1 MNVIVANQRSS
12 VLSNLDIDIIKNVTG
27 EYDADELVAM
37 FKDFFYDKM
46 ILDITA
52 IKNYRNIDIIQ
63 KIAIG
68 LGENKLILVLS
79 DDVCESVFLS
89 DLVSIGVYNFTNNVN
104 AIKNL
109 IAKPNEYKDVA
120 KLQQL
125 NSGSVASKNNTTGG
139 IKILGIRNITE
150 HAGATTLLY
159 MLKRELVDMFG
170 PNIYGI
176 EIGKK
181 DFPVFNDK
189 NLISVSEMDVESKLR
204 DIYTAK
210 IILIDL
216 NDYKDESIC
225 DEVIYL
231 IEPSSIK
238 LNKLIK
244 NNRKI
249 FEQLL
254 GKKIILNKSL
264 LTNKDVT
271 EFEYESNSKVF
282 YNLPPLDERK
292 KNMVLNDF
300 LSRLGIGDATAAKKS
315 DSKNIFGLFRR
326 QM

>member
-12 VLSNLDIDIIKNVTG
+12 VLSNLDIDVIKNVTG

-46 ILDITA
+46 ILDITSV
-52 IKNYRNIDIIQ
+52 KNYRNIDVIQ
-63 KIAIG
+63 KLAIG
-68 LGENKLILVLS
+68 LGENKLILVLP
-79 DDVCESVFLS
+79 DDVCQSKYLS
-89 DLVSIGVYNFTNNVN
+89 DLVSIGVYNFTNNIN
-104 AIKNL
+104 AIKGL
-109 IAKPNEYKDVA
+109 IVEPNEYKDVA
-120 KLQQL
+120 KIQQL
-125 NSGSVASKNNTTGG
+125 NGSSFGTGNNTTGG

-150 HAGATTLLY
+150 HAGATSLLY
-159 MLKRELVDMFG
+159 MLKKELVDMFG
-170 PNIYGI
+170 PNIYGL

-189 NLISVSEMDVESKLR
+189 NLISVNEMDVESKLR

-210 IILIDL
+210 MILVDL

-225 DEVIYL
+225 DDVIYL

-238 LNKLIK
+238 LNKLI
-244 NNRKI
+244 RKDRRI
-249 FEQLL
+249 FEKLL
-254 GKKIILNKSL
+254 GKKLVLNKSL

-282 YNLPPLDERK
+282 YNIPPLDERK
-292 KNMVLNDF
+292 KNAVLSDF
-300 LSRLGIGDATAAKKS
+300 LSRIGIGDATAAKKS
-315 DSKNIFGLFRR
+315 ESKNIFGLFRR

>member
-1 MNVIVANQRSS
+1 MNVIVANERSS
-12 VLSNLDIDIIKNVTG
+12 TLSNLDIDVIKNVTG
-27 EYDADELVAM
+27 EYEADELVAM

-52 IKNYRNIDIIQ
+52 VKNYKNIDAIK
-63 KIAIG
+63 KISIG
-68 LGENKLILVLS
+68 LGESKLILVLT
-79 DDVCESVFLS
+79 DDVCQSNYLS
-89 DLVSIGVYNFTNNVN
+89 DLVSIGVYNFTNNIN

-120 KLQQL
+120 NIQQL
-125 NSGSVASKNNTTGG
+125 SGGAERINNTTNG

-159 MLKRELVDMFG
+159 MLKKELTDMFG

-181 DFPVFNDK
+181 DFSVFNDK
-189 NLISVSEMDVESKLR
+189 NLISVGEMDVESKLR

-210 IILIDL
+210 MVLIDL

-244 NNRKI
+244 NNRRI
-249 FEQLL
+249 FEKLL

-292 KNMVLNDF
+292 KNVILNDF
-300 LSRLGIGDATAAKKS
+300 LGRLGIGDATAAKKS
-315 DSKNIFGLFRR
+315 DGKNIFGLFKR
-326 QM
+326 

>member
-1 MNVIVANQRSS
+1 LNVIVANQRSQ
-12 VLSNLDIDIIKNVTG
+12 VLSNLDIDVIKNVTG
-27 EYDADELVAM
+27 EYEADELVAM

-52 IKNYRNIDIIQ
+52 VKNYRNIDVIQ
-63 KIAIG
+63 KLAIG
-68 LGENKLILVLS
+68 LGENKLILVLP
-79 DDVCESVFLS
+79 DDVCQSKFLS
-89 DLVSIGVYNFTNNVN
+89 DLVSIGVYNFTNNIN
-104 AIKNL
+104 AIKGL
-109 IAKPNEYKDVA
+109 ISKPNEYKDVA
-120 KLQQL
+120 KIQQL
-125 NSGSVASKNNTTGG
+125 NGSSFGDGNNTTGG
-139 IKILGIRNITE
+139 IKILGIRNVTE
-150 HAGATTLLY
+150 HAGATSLLY

-170 PNIYGI
+170 PNIYGL

-189 NLISVSEMDVESKLR
+189 NLVSVSEMDVESKLR

-210 IILIDL
+210 MILIDL

-244 NNRKI
+244 SDRRV
-249 FEQLL
+249 FEKLL
-254 GKKIILNKSL
+254 GKKLVLNKSL

-282 YNLPPLDERK
+282 YNIPPLDERK
-292 KNMVLNDF
+292 KNAVLSDF
-300 LSRLGIGDATAAKKS
+300 LSRIGIGDATAAKKS
-315 DSKNIFGLFRR
+315 ESKNIFGLFRR
-326 QM
+326 

>member
-1 MNVIVANQRSS
+1 MNVIVANQRSQ
-12 VLSNLDIDIIKNVTG
+12 VLSNLDIDVIKNVTG

-52 IKNYRNIDIIQ
+52 IKNYRNIDVIQ
-63 KIAIG
+63 KLAIG
-68 LGENKLILVLS
+68 LGENKLILVLP
-79 DDVCESVFLS
+79 DDVCQSKFLS
-89 DLVSIGVYNFTNNVN
+89 DLVSIGVYNFTNNIN
-104 AIKNL
+104 AIKGL
-109 IAKPNEYKDVA
+109 ISKPNEYKDVA
-120 KLQQL
+120 KIQQL
-125 NSGSVASKNNTTGG
+125 NGSSFGSGNNTTGG

-150 HAGATTLLY
+150 HAGATSLLY

-170 PNIYGI
+170 PNIYGL

-210 IILIDL
+210 MILIDL
-216 NDYKDESIC
+216 NEYKDESIC

-244 NNRKI
+244 SDRRI
-249 FEQLL
+249 FEKLL
-254 GKKIILNKSL
+254 GKKLILNKSL
-264 LTNKDVT
+264 LTNKDIT

-282 YNLPPLDERK
+282 YNIPPLDERK
-292 KNMVLNDF
+292 KNAVLSDF
-300 LSRLGIGDATAAKKS
+300 LSRIGIGDATAAKKIEGKS
-315 DSKNIFGLFRR
+315 IFGLFRR
-326 QM
+326 

>member
-1 MNVIVANQRSS
+1 MNVIVANEKSS
-12 VLSNLDIDIIKNVTG
+12 ILSNLDIDIIKNVTG
-27 EYDADELVAM
+27 EYEAEELVAM

-52 IKNYRNIDIIQ
+52 VKNYRNIDVIK
-63 KIAIG
+63 KISMG
-68 LGENKLILVLS
+68 LGESKLILVLP
-79 DDVCESVFLS
+79 DDVCQSSYLS
-89 DLVSIGVYNFTNNVN
+89 DLVSIGVYNFTNNIK

-120 KLQQL
+120 KIQQL
-125 NSGSVASKNNTTGG
+125 NGGSERISNNTTNG
-139 IKILGIRNITE
+139 IKILGIKNITE

-159 MLKRELVDMFG
+159 MLKNELVDMFG
-170 PNIYGI
+170 PNVYGI
-176 EIGKK
+176 EIGKR
-181 DFPVFNDK
+181 DFSVFNDK

-204 DIYTAK
+204 EIYTAK

-216 NDYKDESIC
+216 NEYKDESIC

-244 NNRKI
+244 NNRRV
-249 FEQLL
+249 FEKLL
-254 GKKIILNKSL
+254 GKKIVLNKSL
-264 LTNKDVT
+264 LNNKDVT

-292 KNMVLNDF
+292 KNVILSDF
-300 LSRLGIGDATAAKKS
+300 LERLGIGDATAAKKF
-315 DSKNIFGLFRR
+315 DGKNIFGLFRR
-326 QM
+326 

>member
-12 VLSNLDIDIIKNVTG
+12 VLSNLDMDIIKNVTG

-52 IKNYRNIDIIQ
+52 IRNYRNIDIIK

-68 LGENKLILVLS
+68 LGENKIILVLT
-79 DDVCESVFLS
+79 DEVCESGFLS

-109 IAKPNEYKDVA
+109 IAKPNEYKDVS

-125 NSGSVASKNNTTGG
+125 NGGSVSSMNNTTGG

-204 DIYTAK
+204 DVYTAK
-210 IILIDL
+210 MILIDL

-238 LNKLIK
+238 LNKLVK
-244 NNRKI
+244 NNRRI

-254 GKKIILNKSL
+254 GKKIVLNQSL
-264 LTNKDVT
+264 LTNKDVS

-300 LSRLGIGDATAAKKS
+300 LARIGVGDATAAKKT
-315 DSKNIFGLFRR
+315 DGKNIFGLFRR
-326 QM
+326 

>member
-1 MNVIVANQRSS
+1 LNVIVANQRSQ
-12 VLSNLDIDIIKNVTG
+12 VLSNLDIDVIKNVTG
-27 EYDADELVAM
+27 EYEADELVAM

-52 IKNYRNIDIIQ
+52 VKNYRNIDVIQ
-63 KIAIG
+63 KLAIG
-68 LGENKLILVLS
+68 LGENKLILVLP
-79 DDVCESVFLS
+79 DDVCQSKFLS
-89 DLVSIGVYNFTNNVN
+89 DLVSIGVYNFTNNIN
-104 AIKNL
+104 AIKGL
-109 IAKPNEYKDVA
+109 ISKPNEYKDVA
-120 KLQQL
+120 KIQQL
-125 NSGSVASKNNTTGG
+125 NGSSFGDGNNTTGG
-139 IKILGIRNITE
+139 IKILGIRNVTE
-150 HAGATTLLY
+150 HAGATSLLY

-170 PNIYGI
+170 PNIYGL

-189 NLISVSEMDVESKLR
+189 NLVSVSEMDVESKLR

-210 IILIDL
+210 MILIDL

-244 NNRKI
+244 SDRRV
-249 FEQLL
+249 FEKLL
-254 GKKIILNKSL
+254 GKKLVLNKSL

-282 YNLPPLDERK
+282 YNIPPLDERK
-292 KNMVLNDF
+292 KNAVLSDF
-300 LSRLGIGDATAAKKS
+300 LSRIGIGDATAAKKS
-315 DSKNIFGLFRR
+315 ESKNIFGLFRR
-326 QM
+326 WM

>member
-1 MNVIVANQRSS
+1 MNVIVANERSS
-12 VLSNLDIDIIKNVTG
+12 TLSNLDIDVIKNVTG
-27 EYDADELVAM
+27 EYEADELVAM

-52 IKNYRNIDIIQ
+52 VKNYKNIDAIK
-63 KIAIG
+63 KISIG
-68 LGENKLILVLS
+68 LGESKLILVLT
-79 DDVCESVFLS
+79 DDVCQSNYLS
-89 DLVSIGVYNFTNNVN
+89 DLVSIGVYNFTNNIN

-120 KLQQL
+120 NIQQL
-125 NSGSVASKNNTTGG
+125 SGGAERINNTTNG

-159 MLKRELVDMFG
+159 MLKKELTDMFG
-170 PNIYGI
+170 LNIYGI

-181 DFPVFNDK
+181 DFSVFNDK
-189 NLISVSEMDVESKLR
+189 NLISVGEMDVESKLR

-210 IILIDL
+210 MVLIDL

-244 NNRKI
+244 NNRRI
-249 FEQLL
+249 FEKLL

-292 KNMVLNDF
+292 KNVILNDF
-300 LSRLGIGDATAAKKS
+300 LGRLGIGDATAAKKS
-315 DSKNIFGLFRR
+315 DGKNIFGLFKR
-326 QM
+326 